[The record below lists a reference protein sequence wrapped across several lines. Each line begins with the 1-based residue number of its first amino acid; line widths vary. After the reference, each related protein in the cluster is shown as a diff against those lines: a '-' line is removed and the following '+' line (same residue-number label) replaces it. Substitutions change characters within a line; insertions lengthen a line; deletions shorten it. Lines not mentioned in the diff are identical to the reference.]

1 MPIPLANEAKDMTLQ
16 TPPIKPARFE
26 DRLAFTV
33 AGLGER
39 YSQATL
45 QQIPTL
51 WQRFEQHI
59 GRVPGQVGG
68 ETYGVCCNGDGK
80 GNFDYIAG
88 VEVQGTDLLPADF
101 RHVELKARR
110 YAVFEHHGS
119 LDNLKATF
127 QAIWQDWVPVSGE
140 TVANVPEFERYGRD
154 FNPSDSH
161 SVMEIWLPLE
171 SK

>member
-1 MPIPLANEAKDMTLQ
+1 MTLQ

-26 DRLAFTV
+26 DAPAFTI

-45 QQIPTL
+45 QKIPAL
-51 WQRFEQHI
+51 WQRFERYI
-59 GRVPGQVGG
+59 GQVPGQEG
-68 ETYGVCCNGDGK
+68 EEAYGVCCNGDGK

-88 VEVQGTDLLPADF
+88 VQVQGTDLLPADF
-101 RHVELKARR
+101 QHVELKARR

-119 LDNLKATF
+119 LDNLKVTF
-127 QAIWQDWVPVSGE
+127 EAIWKDWVPVSGE
-140 TVANVPEFERYGRD
+140 TVANAPEFERYGKD
-154 FNPSDSH
+154 FSPYDSN